1 MGLSIRPIPSIH
13 QVFKWWEGLNAQQKM
28 ATAQERHP
36 LVCFAMDPIETFT
49 SEAYPK
55 HNLCCDNAPFAYSPA
70 SPQKTYVLYASL
82 RGLVSPCALA
92 EEKGRHLRLVMT
104 QATSGGSRLLQSFHR
119 RRDAK
124 AEVPHGA
131 PLATRYDA
139 GGASRVGMKR
149 RPPLTWPEP
158 NGEPCAEGLRVFQV
172 KLHNMF

>member
-70 SPQKTYVLYASL
+70 SPQKTYVLYTYMDTRTQQRLHEHGHSCPKQHTATTICKVFFFKMAERLPSL
-82 RGLVSPCALA
+82 QQTWKWTTPCL
-92 EEKGRHLRLVMT
+92 
-104 QATSGGSRLLQSFHR
+104 
-119 RRDAK
+119 
-124 AEVPHGA
+124 
-131 PLATRYDA
+131 
-139 GGASRVGMKR
+139 
-149 RPPLTWPEP
+149 
-158 NGEPCAEGLRVFQV
+158 
-172 KLHNMF
+172 